1 MQYLTVLL
9 ISLLLSAEIAYA
21 QKSRPVSDADASV
34 GAKTSPLN
42 SDAHLQ
48 HLNVRYPGHLG
59 ETVPASRSGR
69 NAALDRPQLMSDTI
83 PCSVPNCIPDAVEP
97 AIGRVL
103 PIKPSFSA
111 KTPTLSERQSA
122 LTSDSVVPEDE
133 PLQGLNIA
141 LIKKAIDL
149 AAARDV
155 GADFS
160 GVDASFQAFIDS
172 TDDFDGISYVLV
184 DAEGV
189 IHQKTFGDHTNDTI
203 VLLASTSK
211 VPAVMTLM
219 ALQEDAAVDF
229 SISEPVGTYLPY
241 DGPYADRTVEQMV
254 SNTSGIPGLRLLA
267 GYGSFTGPTIA
278 DFNHLCQFSGQLI
291 FDFEA
296 CGQTLVQNELL
307 TTQPAGSVFDYGGS
321 QWQIAGVTASV
332 AADTTWNE
340 LVDRYLGTPCGLDVF
355 TFGNPWESPTSFN
368 GSAESLGGSHNPNIE
383 GGAITNMADYA
394 KLLQVHLNGGYCGDT
409 QVLSQEA
416 IASMQLDRGGV
427 VDTSATPY
435 GMGWWIR
442 PENPG
447 VFTDPGAF
455 GAVSFIDVN
464 RGIGGYMA
472 IDQYDNAA
480 DSNAPP
486 TFFIGQAIP
495 AIQAAWDAA
504 Q

>member
-1 MQYLTVLL
+1 VNKKLL
-9 ISLLLSAEIAYA
+9 GVCCGFFLAGTAWAQNDGNSSKSIRVVSEPGYEYSERIINSGESFTDQDEAEAGTDSLNTND
-21 QKSRPVSDADASV
+21 QPVSRMSII
-34 GAKTSPLN
+34 
-42 SDAHLQ
+42 
-48 HLNVRYPGHLG
+48 
-59 ETVPASRSGR
+59 
-69 NAALDRPQLMSDTI
+69 LM
-83 PCSVPNCIPDAVEP
+83 
-97 AIGRVL
+97 
-103 PIKPSFSA
+103 KH
-111 KTPTLSERQSA
+111 
-122 LTSDSVVPEDE
+122 
-133 PLQGLNIA
+133 
-141 LIKKAIDL
+141 AIDL
-149 AAARDV
+149 AAARNSGV
-155 GADFS
+155 DFS
-160 GVDASFQAFIDS
+160 GVDASFQAFIDNAG
-172 TDDFDGISYVLV
+172 DFDGISYVLV

-189 IHQKTFGDHTNDTI
+189 IHQKAFGDHTNDTV

-219 ALQEDAAVDF
+219 ALQEDPNVDF
-229 SISEPVGTYLPY
+229 SISEPVSAYLSY
-241 DGPYADRTVEQMV
+241 DGPYANRTVEQMV
-254 SNTSGIPGLRLLA
+254 SNTSGIPGLRLLL

-291 FDFEA
+291 FDFEN

-340 LVDRYLGTPCGLDVF
+340 LVDRYFGTPCGLDVF
-355 TFGNPWESPTSFN
+355 TFGNPWQSPTSFT
-368 GSAESLGGSHNPNIE
+368 GSVESLRGSHNPNIE

-394 KLLQVHLNGGYCGDT
+394 KLLQIHLNGGYCGDT
-409 QVLSQEA
+409 QVLSEEA

-427 VDTSATPY
+427 VATNTTPY

-472 IDQYDNAA
+472 IDQYDDAA